1 MYNNVVIFKTFK
13 SRQDIKKAKCPEP
26 IKGCNEHNL
35 NVRSMKPKSHIDE
48 KIFLD
53 NTKKVFKNAI
63 DKNTFTWSQV
73 KDDNNYIMYM
83 CSNSQYDYFKSK
95 LTKTSYRVER

>member
-1 MYNNVVIFKTFK
+1 MTNLYLVVDNQPKIKNVTNNI
-13 SRQDIKKAKCPEP
+13 
-26 IKGCNEHNL
+26 
-35 NVRSMKPKSHIDE
+35 SHIDE

-63 DKNTFTWSQV
+63 DKNTFTWPQV
-73 KDDNNYIMYM
+73 RDENNYIMYM
-83 CSNSQYDYFKSK
+83 CSNSKYDYFKSK

>member
-1 MYNNVVIFKTFK
+1 MTAKTEKVNMTNLYLVVDNQPKIKNVTNNI
-13 SRQDIKKAKCPEP
+13 
-26 IKGCNEHNL
+26 
-35 NVRSMKPKSHIDE
+35 SHIDE

-63 DKNTFTWSQV
+63 NKKTFTWSQV
-73 KDDNNYIMYM
+73 KDPNNYIMYM
-83 CSNSQYDYFKSK
+83 CSNSKYDYFKSK

>member
-1 MYNNVVIFKTFK
+1 MIDNIVIFKTFK

-35 NVRSMKPKSHIDE
+35 NVRGMKPTSHIDNN
-48 KIFLD
+48 IFLD
-53 NTKKVFKNAI
+53 STKKVFDNAI
-63 DKNTFTWSQV
+63 KKNTFTWSQV
-73 KDDNNYIMYM
+73 KDDDNYIMYM

>member
-1 MYNNVVIFKTFK
+1 MLNNVVIFKTFK
-13 SRQDIKKAKCPEP
+13 SRQDIKQPQP
-26 IKGCNEHNL
+26 Q
-35 NVRSMKPKSHIDE
+35 PKSHIDE

-53 NTKKVFKNAI
+53 NTKKVFQNAI

-73 KDDNNYIMYM
+73 KDENNYIMYM

-95 LTKTSYRVER
+95 LTKTSYKTKR

>member
-1 MYNNVVIFKTFK
+1 MINNVVIFKTFK
-13 SRQDIKKAKCPEP
+13 SRQDIKQPQQ
-26 IKGCNEHNL
+26 
-35 NVRSMKPKSHIDE
+35 KSHIDE

-73 KDDNNYIMYM
+73 KDENNYIMYM